1 MARSDNLY
9 FIISFVISQEFEKQ
23 KQQGKQNKC
32 EVYKHS
38 FRLSI
43 GKKNSVTVLIY
54 VNMFDT
60 DRP

>member
-43 GKKNSVTVLIY
+43 GKKIL
-54 VNMFDT
+54 
-60 DRP
+60 